1 MVKSFMNRSIKD
13 SNIVLLEGVRTPFG
27 SFGGSLK
34 NLTATELGIIAA
46 KGAIKKSG
54 IPADRIDSIVFGNA
68 LQTSSDAI
76 YLARHVGLGAGIPES
91 APALTVNR
99 LCGSGFEAIIQAAR
113 TLILGEAEFVLAG
126 GAESMSMAPH
136 SSWGLRWGS
145 KLKDDVMVDLLWAS
159 LYDPV
164 AGLSMAQT
172 AEKLAEER
180 NINREEV
187 DNYALLSQTRT
198 QDAIRKGNFDE
209 ELLTVVDKKGTELLS
224 TDEHPRSDT
233 TIEALTNL
241 KSYFMEEGT
250 ITAGNASGI
259 SDGAAAMIV
268 TTAENAEK
276 VNAKPLG
283 RIIDWGISGCDP
295 TLMGIGPVPAS
306 RKALERAN
314 LTLEEIDL
322 IEVNEAFSPQY
333 LAVEKELGLDRD
345 KTNVNGGAIAIGHP
359 LAATGSRL
367 SLTLLYEL
375 RRRGLKRGLATA
387 CIGGGQGAA
396 IILETT

>member
-1 MVKSFMNRSIKD
+1 MINSGIRD
-13 SNIVLLEGVRTPFG
+13 ANIVILEGVRTPFG

-34 NLTATELGIIAA
+34 KVTATELGIIAA
-46 KGAIKKSG
+46 KGAIEKSG
-54 IPADRIDSIVFGNA
+54 IPADRIDNVVFGNA
-68 LQTSSDAI
+68 LQTSADAI
-76 YLARHVGLGAGIPES
+76 YLARHVGLGAGVPRS

-99 LCGSGFEAIIQAAR
+99 LCGSGFEAIIQAVR
-113 TLILGEAEFVLAG
+113 CLILGEAEFVLAG
-126 GAESMSMAPH
+126 GAESMSMSPY
-136 SSWGLRWGS
+136 SSWGLRWGT
-145 KLKDDVMVDLLWAS
+145 KLKDDKMVDLLWAA

-180 NINREEV
+180 NIGRKEV
-187 DNYALLSQTRT
+187 DEYALLSQTRT
-198 QDAIRKGNFDE
+198 QDAVSNGYFDE
-209 ELLTVVDKKGTELLS
+209 EMAVVIDKDGKELLS
-224 TDEHPRSDT
+224 TDEHPRPDT
-233 TIEALTNL
+233 TLEALSNL
-241 KSYFMEEGT
+241 KPYFKKDGT

-268 TTAENAEK
+268 TTAENAAK
-276 VNAKPLG
+276 ANLKPLG
-283 RIIDWGISGCDP
+283 RIVEWGISGCDP
-295 TLMGIGPVPAS
+295 TIMGIGPVPSS
-306 RKALERAN
+306 RKALEKAN
-314 LTLEEIDL
+314 LSLEEIDL

-345 KTNVNGGAIAIGHP
+345 KTNVKGGAIAIGHP

-375 RRRGLKRGLATA
+375 RRRGLSKGLATA

>member
-1 MVKSFMNRSIKD
+1 MNRSIKD

-113 TLILGEAEFVLAG
+113 TLILGEVEFVLAG

-209 ELLTVVDKKGTELLS
+209 ELVLVVDKKGIELLS

-241 KSYFMEEGT
+241 RSYFKEEGT

>member
-1 MVKSFMNRSIKD
+1 MNRSIKD

-209 ELLTVVDKKGTELLS
+209 ELVLVVDKKGIELLS

-241 KSYFMEEGT
+241 RSYFKEEGT

>member
-1 MVKSFMNRSIKD
+1 MNRSIKD

-68 LQTSSDAI
+68 LQTSADAI

-187 DNYALLSQTRT
+187 DNYSLLSQTRT

-209 ELLTVVDKKGTELLS
+209 ELVLVVDKKGIELLS

-241 KSYFMEEGT
+241 RSYFKEEGT

>member
-1 MVKSFMNRSIKD
+1 MNRSIKD

-209 ELLTVVDKKGTELLS
+209 ELLTVVDKKGIELLS

-241 KSYFMEEGT
+241 RSYFKEEGT

>member
-1 MVKSFMNRSIKD
+1 MNRSIKD

-68 LQTSSDAI
+68 LQTSADAI

-145 KLKDDVMVDLLWAS
+145 KFKDDVMVDLLWAS

-180 NINREEV
+180 NINREDV
-187 DNYALLSQTRT
+187 DKYALLSQTRT
-198 QDAIRKGNFDE
+198 QDAIKKGNFDE
-209 ELLTVVDKKGTELLS
+209 ELVLVVDKKGIELLS

-241 KSYFMEEGT
+241 KSYFKEEGT

>member
-1 MVKSFMNRSIKD
+1 MNRSIKD

-68 LQTSSDAI
+68 LQTSADAI

-113 TLILGEAEFVLAG
+113 TLILGEAGFVLAG

-145 KLKDDVMVDLLWAS
+145 KFKDDVMVDLLWAS

-180 NINREEV
+180 NINREDV
-187 DNYALLSQTRT
+187 DKYALLSQTRT
-198 QDAIRKGNFDE
+198 QDAIKKGNFDE
-209 ELLTVVDKKGTELLS
+209 ELVLVVDKKGIELLS

-241 KSYFMEEGT
+241 KSYFKEEGT

>member
-1 MVKSFMNRSIKD
+1 MNRSIKD

-68 LQTSSDAI
+68 LQTSADAI

-145 KLKDDVMVDLLWAS
+145 KFKDDVMVDLLWAS

-180 NINREEV
+180 NINREDV
-187 DNYALLSQTRT
+187 DKYALLSQTRT
-198 QDAIRKGNFDE
+198 QDAIKKGNFDE
-209 ELLTVVDKKGTELLS
+209 ELVLVVDKKGIELLS

-241 KSYFMEEGT
+241 KSYFKEEGT

-375 RRRGLKRGLATA
+375 RRRGSKTFFLRALK
-387 CIGGGQGAA
+387 
-396 IILETT
+396 EES

>member
-1 MVKSFMNRSIKD
+1 MNRDIKD
-13 SNIVLLEGVRTPFG
+13 INIVILEGVRTPFG

-34 NLTATELGIIAA
+34 KLTATELGIIAA
-46 KGAIKKSG
+46 KEAIKKSG
-54 IPADRIDSIVFGNA
+54 ITADRIDSVIFGNA
-68 LQTSSDAI
+68 LQTSADAI
-76 YLARHVGLGAGIPES
+76 YLARHVGLSAGIPNS
-91 APALTVNR
+91 ASALTVNR

-113 TLILGEAEFVLAG
+113 LLILGEAEFVLAG

-145 KLKDDVMVDLLWAS
+145 KLNDDTMVDLLWAA

-164 AGLSMAQT
+164 AKLSMAET

-180 NINREEV
+180 NIEREEV
-187 DNYALLSQTRT
+187 DKYALLSQTRT

-209 ELLTVVDKKGTELLS
+209 ELIAVVDKNGKELLS
-224 TDEHPRSDT
+224 ADEHPRPDT
-233 TIEALTNL
+233 TIDALSNL
-241 KSYFMEEGT
+241 KPYFKKDGT

-259 SDGAAAMIV
+259 SDGAAAMII
-268 TTAENAEK
+268 TTAENAAK
-276 VNAKPLG
+276 ANVKPLG
-283 RIIDWGISGCDP
+283 RIIEWGISGCDP
-295 TLMGIGPVPAS
+295 TIMGIGPVPSS
-306 RKALERAN
+306 RKALENAN

-375 RRRGLKRGLATA
+375 RRRGLSRGLATA

-396 IILETT
+396 IILETA